1 MHIYPFHFSRWLKTF
16 NVGTASQAKQRKLAT
31 EWSGDDLVVEDAP
44 FTFPVKDKKGI
55 YQVKTAAWG
64 YIKDLPNHIL
74 GHLICLKE

>member
-1 MHIYPFHFSRWLKTF
+1 
-16 NVGTASQAKQRKLAT
+16 LAT

-74 GHLICLKE
+74 GHLISLKE